1 MRPIVLAACVLA
13 SAGTASAQD
22 AEPQPFL
29 STELS
34 ARGTNRE
41 FTGVG
46 PTVGLDVTFGARS
59 WRGLQ
64 PIVQGGRLID
74 VTPADLI
81 RRSFGPGFARQT
93 STWYGAAGARFG
105 LPGAWRFQPY
115 AEGSAGV
122 AHMDSEVETGANP
135 FHVTQVVPLSTVGI
149 GVDVRFGRHF
159 TIDAGYKVQRFFGD
173 ADVMRHAPRVRF
185 GVRF

>member
-1 MRPIVLAACVLA
+1 MRPILLAACVLA
-13 SAGTASAQD
+13 STGTALAQD
-22 AEPQPFL
+22 GQPQPFL

-34 ARGTNRE
+34 ARATKLD
-41 FTGVG
+41 GVE
-46 PTVGLDVTFGARS
+46 PAVGFDVTFGARS

-81 RRSFGPGFARQT
+81 RRSSGPGFARQT
-93 STWYGAAGARFG
+93 NTWYGAAGARFG

-135 FHVTQVVPLSTVGI
+135 FHVRQVVPLSTFGV

-173 ADVMRHAPRVRF
+173 ADVMRRAPRLRF